1 MEGTLED
8 GQITVSVGVSRPLA
22 ETLRPLAKTFRH
34 HCKKPRP
41 SVTMMLV
48 FLEDFVRGAIAQLAN
63 EDPDEMRNP
72 GYSDVVFVMVLALAR
87 QVMPELQWKGH
98 PPTTWTPVYELI
110 LSILQSARQ
119 GAIQTAEEIA
129 RTQAT

>member
-1 MEGTLED
+1 MTGELED
-8 GQITVSVGVSRPLA
+8 GQITVSVGLSRPMA
-22 ETLRPLAKTFRH
+22 ETLRPLAKTLRRH
-34 HCKKPRP
+34 CTKPRP

-63 EDPDEMRNP
+63 EDPVEMRNP
-72 GYSDVVFVMVLALAR
+72 GYSDVVFVMMIALSR
-87 QVMPELQWKGH
+87 EVMPELQWKGH

-110 LSILQSARQ
+110 LSILDSAKT
-119 GAIQTAEEIA
+119 GAIETAEEIA